1 MHMMIEKIS
10 LPLFVPADR
19 PERFAKAVNARP
31 DAVIIDLEDAVA
43 PDNKATARDGLA
55 RVLVELSSALPLIV
69 RINAIGTSWHDDDLR
84 IVKQLPLAVVMLP
97 KSESDDDIK
106 RVAVQSEHPVIA
118 LIESAKGLE
127 NARKIAKPA
136 ARLAFGS
143 IDYAADLAMGHT
155 QLSLLNARS
164 EIVLASRLAN
174 IPAPLDGVT
183 TAINAEDILL
193 NDCAHAVEL
202 GFGGKLL
209 IHPAQIAPAREG
221 FKPSQQELDWA
232 CRVLDAAQSGNA
244 ALRVDG
250 AMVDAPVILRARQIC
265 IRAGAEFKTEG

>member
-1 MHMMIEKIS
+1 MHTMIDKIS

-19 PERFAKAVNARP
+19 PERFAKAVNAHP

-43 PDNKATARDGLA
+43 PDKKASARDGLPQA
-55 RVLVELSSALPLIV
+55 LTELSTAIPLIV
-69 RINAIGTSWHDDDLR
+69 RINSIGTPWHEDDLR
-84 IVKQLPLAVVMLP
+84 IVKQLPLKAVMLP
-97 KSESDDDIK
+97 KAESDDEIK
-106 RVAVQSEHPVIA
+106 RVKAHSENSIIA

-127 NARKIAKPA
+127 NARAIAKHA

-155 QLSLLNARS
+155 YQSLLSARS

-174 IPAPLDGVT
+174 ISAPLDGVT
-183 TAINAEDILL
+183 TAINATDILL

-209 IHPAQIAPAREG
+209 IHPAQITLARQG
-221 FKPSQQELDWA
+221 FKPSQKEVDWA
-232 CRVLDAAQSGNA
+232 LRVLEAAQSGDA

-265 IRAGAEFKTEG
+265 LRADTKFKAEG